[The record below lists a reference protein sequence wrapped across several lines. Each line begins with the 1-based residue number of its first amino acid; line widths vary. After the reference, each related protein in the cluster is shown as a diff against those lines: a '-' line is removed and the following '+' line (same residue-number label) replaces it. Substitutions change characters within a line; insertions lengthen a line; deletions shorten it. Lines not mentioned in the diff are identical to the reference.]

1 MSITVFQESD
11 RQEDENY
18 DDPQEAEV
26 IQSLLDVVDEEAQNL
41 LNQNN
46 AAGDACVP
54 GRWTRMSKLVP

>member
-54 GRWTRMSKLVP
+54 GR